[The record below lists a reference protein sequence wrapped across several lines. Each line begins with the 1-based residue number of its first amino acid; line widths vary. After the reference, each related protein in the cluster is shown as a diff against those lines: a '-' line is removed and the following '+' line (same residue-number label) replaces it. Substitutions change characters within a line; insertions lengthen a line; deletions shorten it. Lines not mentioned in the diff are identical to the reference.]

1 VTARAPFTA
10 RPACSGRHALY
21 VRHRTAVVA
30 GVVRTTFDGWA
41 CAACLFRTHPR
52 SA

>member
-1 VTARAPFTA
+1 VSVRSAFTA
-10 RPACSGRHALY
+10 RPTCSGRHALY
-21 VRHRTAVVA
+21 VCHRTVVVA

-41 CAACLFRTHPR
+41 CAACPFRTSPR